1 MSDDEKKTRKKNP
14 LTAYAR
20 AKAHA
25 DKVRRAH
32 ARAEELAAKAKA
44 AAERAE
50 ALAAEKEEAE
60 KAEQAALAAL
70 QGELESIQGGTSED
84 TEVVEDE

>member
-1 MSDDEKKTRKKNP
+1 MSDTEKKTRKKNP

-20 AKAHA
+20 AKAKA

-32 ARAEELAAKAKA
+32 ARAEELAEKAKA
-44 AAERAE
+44 AAERAAE
-50 ALAAEKEEAE
+50 LASQKDEAE

-70 QGELESIQGGTSED
+70 QGELESIRGGD
-84 TEVVEDE
+84 TDSVADADEE